1 MEPLII
7 VLAFAA
13 GLAFRQVGYPPLLGY
28 LLAGFAANALGLG
41 SGEGLAPLADAG
53 ILLLLFTI
61 GLKLNIGDLTPRY
74 VWGSA
79 LLHMAVAVPL
89 TTAVIYAIG
98 ALHAPLSFD
107 HPAAPW
113 TLAFALSFSS
123 TVLAIKL
130 FEERGES
137 TSFYANIAI
146 GVLVVQDVLAVIY
159 LVATSGYLP
168 SPWALALLG
177 LPLLRPLLGRFL
189 PMVGHGELLLLSG
202 VLFAFG
208 AAALFEA
215 VSLKGGLGA
224 LVIGM
229 LVARSHTGKAKE
241 LYEQLAGLKNLL
253 LIGFFLQ
260 IGYYGFPSVPLMIVA
275 AVLGALVVLRPLI
288 YFALLTFFG
297 LRARTGWL
305 SGLALFNY
313 SEFGLIVAAI
323 AVQNGVLTDDWVTT
337 LALAMSF
344 SFFLATP
351 INRQAHEL
359 YRRYS
364 ERLARYEKPDRLP
377 VEEIGSLGGANTV
390 VLGMG
395 RVGRAA
401 FDHLRETG
409 RERIVGVEENFA
421 RAQEL
426 AAGGRPCIH
435 GDAADR
441 DFWDRTGLVRCELIM
456 LSLTNHRENLRV
468 VRLARELGYSHT
480 LAVASRFPDHRA
492 ELEALG
498 CVAYYLYQDT
508 GRDFAAF
515 TMERTAGP
523 DAAADGVPP
532 GQSTPAASSD
542 ADGRDD
548 SDDTAPHPSAPGAA

>member
-7 VLAFAA
+7 ALAFGA

-28 LLAGFAANALGLG
+28 LLAGFAAHALGLG
-41 SGEGLAPLADAG
+41 GGVEGGPVGGEVLAALADAG

-61 GLKLNIGDLTPRY
+61 GLKLNARDLAPRY

-79 LLHMAVAVPL
+79 ILHMLVAVPL
-89 TTAVIYAIG
+89 TAAVIYVVG
-98 ALHAPLSFD
+98 TVYAPLSFE

-137 TSFYANIAI
+137 GAFYAKIAI
-146 GVLVVQDVLAVIY
+146 GVLVVQDVLAVVY
-159 LVATSGYLP
+159 LVGASGYLP
-168 SPWALALLG
+168 SPWALALFA
-177 LPLLRPLLGRFL
+177 LPLLRPVLSRLLQS
-189 PMVGHGELLLLSG
+189 VGHGELLLLSG
-202 VLFAFG
+202 VLLAFG
-208 AAALFEA
+208 GAALFEA

-224 LVIGM
+224 LLIGM
-229 LVARSHTGKAKE
+229 LVARSNPPKAKE

-260 IGYYGFPSVPLMIVA
+260 IGYYGFPSVPLMAVA
-275 AVLGALVVLRPLI
+275 IVLGALVTLRPVI
-288 YFALLTFFG
+288 YFLVMTGFG
-297 LRARTGWL
+297 LRARTSWL

-323 AVQNGVLTDDWVTT
+323 AVEGGILPPDWITT

-351 INRQAHEL
+351 VNRKAHGL
-359 YRRYS
+359 YRKYTDALVRRERA
-364 ERLARYEKPDRLP
+364 ERLPE
-377 VEEIGSLGGANTV
+377 EEIGSLGDASTV

-395 RVGRAA
+395 RVGRGA
-401 FDHLRETG
+401 FEALREAG
-409 RERIVGVEENFA
+409 RTRIVGVEENYQRA
-421 RAQEL
+421 REREAE
-426 AAGGRPCIH
+426 GYNCVH

-441 DFWDRTGLVRCELIM
+441 DFWERTRLAERELIM
-456 LSLTNHRENLRV
+456 ISLTIHRENVRV
-468 VRLARELGYSHT
+468 VRLAQDLGYTGT
-480 LAVASRFPDHRA
+480 LAVAARFPDERA

-498 CVAYYLYQDT
+498 CTAYYLYEDT
-508 GRDFAAF
+508 GRDFAEHVL
-515 TMERTAGP
+515 ERL
-523 DAAADGVPP
+523 P
-532 GQSTPAASSD
+532 GATTPA
-542 ADGRDD
+542 R
-548 SDDTAPHPSAPGAA
+548 APVV

>member
-28 LLAGFAANALGLG
+28 LLAGFAANALGIG

-61 GLKLNIGDLTPRY
+61 GLKLNPVDLAPRY

-79 LLHMAVAVPL
+79 LLHMVVAVPL
-89 TTAVIYAIG
+89 TAVVIYAVG
-98 ALHAPLSFD
+98 ALYAPLSFD

-130 FEERGES
+130 FEERGE
-137 TSFYANIAI
+137 TSAFYAKIAI

-159 LVATSGYLP
+159 LVAMSGYLP
-168 SPWALALLG
+168 SPWALALLA
-177 LPLLRPLLGRFL
+177 LPLARPLLNRFL
-189 PMVGHGELLLLSG
+189 PMVGHGELLMLSG
-202 VLFAFG
+202 VLFAFVG
-208 AAALFEA
+208 AALFEA

-224 LVIGM
+224 LLIGM
-229 LVARSHTGKAKE
+229 LVARSHAGKAKE
-241 LYEQLAGLKNLL
+241 LYEQLAGVKNLL

-260 IGYYGFPSVPLMIVA
+260 IGYYGFPSVPLMVVA
-275 AVLGALVVLRPLI
+275 VALGALVVLRPLI
-288 YFALLTFFG
+288 YFGLMTFFG

-305 SGLALFNY
+305 AGLSLFNY

-323 AVQNGVLTDDWVTT
+323 AVQNEILSGEWITT

-351 INRQAHEL
+351 VNRKAHEL

-364 ERLARYEKPDRLP
+364 ERLLVHEKETRLP
-377 VEEIGSLGGANTV
+377 VEEIGSLGDATTV

-395 RVGRAA
+395 RVGRGA
-401 FDHLRETG
+401 FDTLRDAG
-409 RERIVGVEENFA
+409 HERIVGVEENWA
-421 RAQEL
+421 RAREL
-426 AAGGRPCIH
+426 DAEGRPCIH
-435 GDAADR
+435 GDASDR
-441 DFWDRTGLVRCELIM
+441 DFWERTRLAERPLIL

-468 VRLARELGYSHT
+468 VRLAKELGYAHT
-480 LAVASRFPDHRA
+480 LAVASRFPDERA
-492 ELEALG
+492 ELEAMG
-498 CVAYYLYQDT
+498 CLAYYLYEDT

-515 TMERTAGP
+515 TLETLSPEPGP
-523 DAAADGVPP
+523 DG
-532 GQSTPAASSD
+532 
-542 ADGRDD
+542 
-548 SDDTAPHPSAPGAA
+548 APAPGTSSTSVISERVPSRNTGPQVPVPGDT

>member
-13 GLAFRQVGYPPLLGY
+13 GLGFRQFGYPPLLGY
-28 LLAGFAANALGLG
+28 LLAGFAAHALGIG

-61 GLKLNIGDLTPRY
+61 GLKLDPADLAPRY

-79 LLHMAVAVPL
+79 LLHMVVAVPL

-98 ALHAPLSFD
+98 ALYAPLSFD

-130 FEERGES
+130 FEERGE
-137 TSFYANIAI
+137 TSAFYAKIAI

-159 LVATSGYLP
+159 LVAMSGYLP
-168 SPWALALLG
+168 SPWALALLA
-177 LPLLRPLLGRFL
+177 LPFARPLLGRFL

-202 VLFAFG
+202 VLFAFAG
-208 AAALFEA
+208 AALFEA

-224 LVIGM
+224 LLIGM
-229 LVARSHTGKAKE
+229 LVARSHAGKAKE
-241 LYEQLAGLKNLL
+241 LYDQLAGLKNLL

-260 IGYYGFPSVPLMIVA
+260 IGYYGFPSVPLMVVA
-275 AVLGALVVLRPLI
+275 VALGALVVLRPLI
-288 YFALLTFFG
+288 YFALMTFFG
-297 LRARTGWL
+297 LRARTSWL
-305 SGLALFNY
+305 AGLSLFNY

-323 AVQNGVLTDDWVTT
+323 AVQNEILSADWITT

-351 INRQAHEL
+351 VNRKAHEL

-364 ERLARYEKPDRLP
+364 ESLLKHEKDERLP
-377 VEEIGSLGGANTV
+377 VERIGNLGDATTV

-401 FDHLRETG
+401 FDTLREAG
-409 RERIVGVEENFA
+409 HDRIVGVEESWPRA
-421 RAQEL
+421 REL
-426 AAGGRPCIH
+426 EAEGRACIH
-435 GDAADR
+435 GDASDR
-441 DFWDRTGLVRCELIM
+441 DFWERTGLAERTLIL
-456 LSLTNHRENLRV
+456 LSLTNHRENLQV
-468 VRLARELGYSHT
+468 VRLAKELGYRHT
-480 LAVASRFPDHRA
+480 LAVASRFPDQRA
-492 ELEALG
+492 ELEAMG
-498 CVAYYLYQDT
+498 CVAYYLYEDT
-508 GRDFAAF
+508 GRGFAAS
-515 TMERTAGP
+515 TLDKLDGGSTAFAG
-523 DAAADGVPP
+523 AG
-532 GQSTPAASSD
+532 
-542 ADGRDD
+542 
-548 SDDTAPHPSAPGAA
+548 TARSV

>member
-13 GLAFRQVGYPPLLGY
+13 GLAFRHVGYPPLLGY

-41 SGEGLAPLADAG
+41 SGEALAPLADAG

-61 GLKLNIGDLTPRY
+61 GLKLNPADLAPRY

-79 LLHMAVAVPL
+79 LLHMAIAVPL
-89 TTAVIYAIG
+89 TAVVIYAIG
-98 ALHAPLSFD
+98 ALYEPLSFE

-130 FEERGES
+130 FEERGET

-159 LVATSGYLP
+159 LVATAGYLP
-168 SPWALALLG
+168 SPWALALLA
-177 LPLLRPLLGRFL
+177 LPLLRPVLARFL
-189 PMVGHGELLLLSG
+189 PVVGHGELLLLSG

-224 LVIGM
+224 LLIGM
-229 LVARSHTGKAKE
+229 LVARSHAGKAKE

-260 IGYYGFPSVPLMIVA
+260 IGYYGFPSLPLMIVA
-275 AVLGALVVLRPLI
+275 AVLGVLVVLRPMI
-288 YFALLTFFG
+288 YFWLATFFG

-337 LALAMSF
+337 LALAMSL

-351 INRQAHEL
+351 VNRKAHEL
-359 YRRYS
+359 YLRYS
-364 ERLARYEKPDRLP
+364 ERLLAYEKPERLP
-377 VEEIGSLGGANTV
+377 VEEIGSLGDATTV

-401 FDHLRETG
+401 FDRLREEG
-409 RERIVGVEENFA
+409 HERIIGVEENYA
-421 RAQEL
+421 RANEL
-426 AAGGRPCIH
+426 AAEGRPCIH

-441 DFWDRTGLVRCELIM
+441 DFWDRTGLDRRTLIL

-468 VRLARELGYSHT
+468 VRLARELGYAHT
-480 LAVASRFPDHRA
+480 LAVASRFPDESA
-492 ELEALG
+492 ELEAMG

-515 TMERTAGP
+515 TLEQM
-523 DAAADGVPP
+523 AAADEAVGGSSEGP
-532 GQSTPAASSD
+532 TPDEPARGEADD
-542 ADGRDD
+542 A
-548 SDDTAPHPSAPGAA
+548 APHPAAPGAA

>member
-13 GLAFRQVGYPPLLGY
+13 GLAFQRVGYPPLLGY
-28 LLAGFAANALGLG
+28 LLAGFAGHALGIG
-41 SGEGLAPLADAG
+41 SAEGLAPLADAG

-61 GLKLNIGDLTPRY
+61 GLKLDPSDLAPRY

-79 LLHMAVAVPL
+79 LLHMGVAVPL
-89 TTAVIYAIG
+89 TAVVLYAIG
-98 ALHAPLSFD
+98 ALYSPLSFD

-137 TSFYANIAI
+137 SAFYARIAI

-159 LVATSGYLP
+159 LVATAGYLP
-168 SPWALALLG
+168 SPWALALLA
-177 LPLLRPLLGRFL
+177 LPLARPLLNRFL

-202 VLFAFG
+202 VLFAFVG
-208 AAALFEA
+208 AALFEA

-224 LVIGM
+224 LLIGM
-229 LVARSHTGKAKE
+229 LVARSHAGKAKE
-241 LYEQLAGLKNLL
+241 LYDQLAGLKNLL

-288 YFALLTFFG
+288 YFWVMTLFG

-305 SGLALFNY
+305 AGLALFNY

-323 AVQNGVLTDDWVTT
+323 AVQNRIVSADWITT

-351 INRQAHEL
+351 VNRKAVDL

-364 ERLARYEKPDRLP
+364 ESLLKRENAQRLP
-377 VEEIGSLGGANTV
+377 VERIGSLGDATTV

-401 FDHLRETG
+401 YDTLREAG
-409 RERIVGVEENFA
+409 HERIVGVEESWPRA
-421 RAQEL
+421 RELEAQGY
-426 AAGGRPCIH
+426 ACIH

-441 DFWDRTGLVRCELIM
+441 DFWERTGLDKRTLIV
-456 LSLTNHRENLRV
+456 LSLTNHRENLQV
-468 VRLARELGYSHT
+468 VRLAKDLDYLYT
-480 LAVASRFPDHRA
+480 LAVASRFPDERS
-492 ELEALG
+492 ELEAMG
-498 CVAYYLYQDT
+498 CVAYYLYEDT
-508 GRDFAAF
+508 GRGFAEF
-515 TMERTAGP
+515 TLERMAAKGAG
-523 DAAADGVPP
+523 
-532 GQSTPAASSD
+532 
-542 ADGRDD
+542 
-548 SDDTAPHPSAPGAA
+548 SAG